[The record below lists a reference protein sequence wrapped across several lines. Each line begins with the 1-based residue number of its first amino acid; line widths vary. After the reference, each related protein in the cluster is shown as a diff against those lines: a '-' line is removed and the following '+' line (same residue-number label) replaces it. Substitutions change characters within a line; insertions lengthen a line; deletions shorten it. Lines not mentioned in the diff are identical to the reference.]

1 VKTYASQIFRE
12 ADGYSAQDARR
23 KACKGMGYGDVGKDC
38 EVNDRKFMD
47 EIIRYV
53 SDGGAIPLPSR
64 LP

>member
-1 VKTYASQIFRE
+1 
-12 ADGYSAQDARR
+12 
-23 KACKGMGYGDVGKDC
+23 VGKDC

-53 SDGGAIPLPSR
+53 QDGGAIPAPSR